1 MTNANPSL
9 TQKAAS
15 GVAWITAFQIAR
27 QVLQVISV
35 SILAR
40 RIPPGVYGLVSMA
53 LLVTLLLETIRDLGT
68 GIALV
73 REPEMPDELAST
85 GFWLNC
91 ITGAVVTF
99 SLVLA
104 SWPAARFF
112 HQPQL
117 ATILHFFAISF
128 FLGALSVV
136 PAALLSRAME
146 FRKLAFAQT
155 MGAVCGTVV
164 AIAIALAGGKV
175 SALVASNLVTS
186 LASTIAIWLFT
197 PLRVKLVF
205 RAADARRIFSF
216 GVHLTGSHVMN
227 YFSRNADNVLVGRFL
242 GNTPLGFYQMGYMLM
257 AYPIQSFGLMLEQV
271 VYPALAK
278 FSDDQARLRAAYL
291 RTSRLIALVT
301 IPAMLGLAVTAQ
313 PFVRLFLGPRWLPVA
328 GLLLVFAPLGVLQTL
343 YAPISLIYST
353 QGRTDIQFHW
363 QIFASISYVLSF
375 IAGLRWGIMGVA
387 TSYAIVW
394 TVLMLPSFLIP
405 FRLIGLSLNT
415 FFFALWPMA
424 CYGLVMVTVAGSW
437 LYSLRL
443 LGLQNP
449 ALQLVST
456 AVIGAVV
463 YIGLVLWRKPPVLY
477 ELSAVLQG
485 SSSRPI
491 KAVAQLISKAT
502 AGAPTLGT
510 GEALSSREV

>member
-1 MTNANPSL
+1 
-9 TQKAAS
+9 
-15 GVAWITAFQIAR
+15 
-27 QVLQVISV
+27 
-35 SILAR
+35 
-40 RIPPGVYGLVSMA
+40 
-53 LLVTLLLETIRDLGT
+53 
-68 GIALV
+68 
-73 REPEMPDELAST
+73 
-85 GFWLNC
+85 
-91 ITGAVVTF
+91 
-99 SLVLA
+99 
-104 SWPAARFF
+104 
-112 HQPQL
+112 
-117 ATILHFFAISF
+117 
-128 FLGALSVV
+128 
-136 PAALLSRAME
+136 
-146 FRKLAFAQT
+146 
-155 MGAVCGTVV
+155 
-164 AIAIALAGGKV
+164 
-175 SALVASNLVTS
+175 
-186 LASTIAIWLFT
+186 
-197 PLRVKLVF
+197 
-205 RAADARRIFSF
+205 
-216 GVHLTGSHVMN
+216 
-227 YFSRNADNVLVGRFL
+227 
-242 GNTPLGFYQMGYMLM
+242 
-257 AYPIQSFGLMLEQV
+257 
-271 VYPALAK
+271 
-278 FSDDQARLRAAYL
+278 
-291 RTSRLIALVT
+291 
-301 IPAMLGLAVTAQ
+301 
-313 PFVRLFLGPRWLPVA
+313 LPVA

-491 KAVAQLISKAT
+491 KAVAQLIS
-502 AGAPTLGT
+502 
-510 GEALSSREV
+510 